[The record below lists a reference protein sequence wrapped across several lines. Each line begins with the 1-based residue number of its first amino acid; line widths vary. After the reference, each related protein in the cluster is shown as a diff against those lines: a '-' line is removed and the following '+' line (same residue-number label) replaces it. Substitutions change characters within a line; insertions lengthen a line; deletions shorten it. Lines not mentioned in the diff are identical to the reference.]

1 MPRLLVGLA
10 ILLVW
15 ELVVRAL
22 APAYVAKP
30 TTVVMAIPRVIT
42 DPAFL
47 SATGATLAAVAEG
60 LAIALVAG
68 TVDRPADGAQRRP
81 SSAASG
87 ITSTASTPCR

>member
-1 MPRLLVGLA
+1 MRGF
-10 ILLVW
+10 
-15 ELVVRAL
+15 

-30 TTVVMAIPRVIT
+30 TTVLLAIPRVIV

-47 SATGATLAAVAEG
+47 TATGETLAAVAEG

-68 TVDRPADGAQRRP
+68 TADRPADGAQRWC
-81 SSAASG
+81 SSAPSA